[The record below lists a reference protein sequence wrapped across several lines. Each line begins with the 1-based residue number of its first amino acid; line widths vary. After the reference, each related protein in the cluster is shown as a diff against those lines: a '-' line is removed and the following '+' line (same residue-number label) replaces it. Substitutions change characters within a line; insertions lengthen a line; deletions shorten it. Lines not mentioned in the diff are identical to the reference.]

1 MALITWKDEYSVGV
15 AEFDQ
20 DHRQLLTII
29 NALHDAFQTGA
40 PTEQLEEICNE
51 LTTHTVVHFAH
62 EEARFEGY
70 PRATLHRHMHEKLKQ
85 RVLDYRS
92 EIGTATALDSAK
104 LITDWLAHHIN
115 GEDKTFGAW
124 LNAQGIH

>member
-1 MALITWKDEYSVGV
+1 MALITWKNEYSVGV
-15 AEFDQ
+15 AEFDA
-20 DHRQLLTII
+20 DHQQLLEII
-29 NALHDAFQTGA
+29 NALHDAFQA
-40 PTEQLEEICNE
+40 DASSEQLEDICDE
-51 LTTHTVVHFAH
+51 LIAHTIIHFAH

-70 PRATLHRHMHEKLKQ
+70 PRAPLHRQMHQKLKQ
-85 RVLDYRS
+85 RVLDYRG
-92 EIGTATALDSAK
+92 EIGTATALDNAK